1 MSGNKKNERV
11 VYVRK
16 EPVETPVVAETY
28 PINKNRV
35 YNGPTRKTIKEIV

>member
-16 EPVETPVVAETY
+16 DAVEAPVAVETY
-28 PINKNRV
+28 PVNKNRV
-35 YNGPTRKTIKEIV
+35 YNGPTRKTIKEIA